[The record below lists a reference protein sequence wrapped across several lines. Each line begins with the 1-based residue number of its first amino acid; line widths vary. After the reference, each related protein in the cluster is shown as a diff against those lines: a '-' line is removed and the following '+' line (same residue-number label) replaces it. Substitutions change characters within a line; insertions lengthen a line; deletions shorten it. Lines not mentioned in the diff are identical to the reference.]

1 MIDQDWQTILFSIL
15 GHAFSENHTK
25 NLTKKKTLLHSDF
38 STPEKKS
45 KKSSLH
51 KYVCVSRGKKY

>member
-25 NLTKKKTLLHSDF
+25 NLPKKKNIITLRFFH
-38 STPEKKS
+38 TRKKI
-45 KKSSLH
+45 KKIIFTQVRVRI
-51 KYVCVSRGKKY
+51 KG